1 MRKHFSVV
9 KTLTGRDKNTK
20 KEQRLNMM
28 MFSVVI
34 LFLISYS
41 IDITVAVLWYNDW
54 GTEKLRDENRSL
66 SVYSSGASRLLFF
79 GTTLPKNTTR
89 ILISFNTVLLTLN
102 SSVNIFFY
110 SYFNEN
116 FRNIL
121 GKILCCKKEKSNQ
134 NINLVAMKTK
144 KYEVNDSPLTSRS
157 VL

>member
-1 MRKHFSVV
+1 MRKHFSDV
-9 KTLTGRDKNTK
+9 KTITGRDKNTK

-41 IDITVAVLWYNDW
+41 IDITVAVLWYNEW
-54 GTEKLRDENRSL
+54 GTVTSKLCRSL
-66 SVYSSGASRLLFF
+66 LVYSSGASRLLFF

-102 SSVNIFFY
+102 SSFNIFFY

-144 KYEVNDSPLTSRS
+144 KYEVNTSSLTF
-157 VL
+157 

>member
-1 MRKHFSVV
+1 MRKHFSDV

-41 IDITVAVLWYNDW
+41 IDITVAVLWYNEW
-54 GTEKLRDENRSL
+54 GTVTSKLCRKL

-79 GTTLPKNTTR
+79 GTTLPKNTRR

-102 SSVNIFFY
+102 SSFNIFFY
-110 SYFNEN
+110 SYFNKN

-134 NINLVAMKTK
+134 NVNLVAMKTK
-144 KYEVNDSPLTSRS
+144 K
-157 VL
+157 

>member
-1 MRKHFSVV
+1 MRKHFSDV

-41 IDITVAVLWYNDW
+41 IDITVAVLWYNEW
-54 GTEKLRDENRSL
+54 GTVTSKLCRKL

-79 GTTLPKNTTR
+79 GTTLSKNTRR
-89 ILISFNTVLLTLN
+89 ILICFNTVLLTLN
-102 SSVNIFFY
+102 SSFNIFFY
-110 SYFNEN
+110 SYFNKN

-134 NINLVAMKTK
+134 NVNLHLVAMKTK
-144 KYEVNDSPLTSRS
+144 KQEVNTSSLTF
-157 VL
+157 

>member
-1 MRKHFSVV
+1 MRKHFSDVR
-9 KTLTGRDKNTK
+9 TLIGRDETE
-20 KEQRLNMM
+20 KERKLNMM
-28 MFSVVI
+28 MLSVVI
-34 LFLISYS
+34 LFIISYS
-41 IDITVAVLWYNDW
+41 IDITVAVLWYNEW
-54 GTEKLRDENRSL
+54 GTVTSKLCRSL

-121 GKILCCKKEKSNQ
+121 GKILCCKKEKLNQ
-134 NINLVAMKTK
+134 NINLAAMKTK
-144 KYEVNDSPLTSRS
+144 IYEVNASGRIRI
-157 VL
+157 VEK

>member
-1 MRKHFSVV
+1 MRRHFSDV
-9 KTLTGRDKNTK
+9 KTLTGCDKITK

-41 IDITVAVLWYNDW
+41 IDITVAVLWYNEW
-54 GTEKLRDENRSL
+54 GTVTSKLCRSL

-79 GTTLPKNTTR
+79 GTTLPKITTR

-102 SSVNIFFY
+102 SSFNIFFY
-110 SYFNEN
+110 SYFNKN

-121 GKILCCKKEKSNQ
+121 GKILCCKKEKSTQ
-134 NINLVAMKTK
+134 NVNLVAMKTK
-144 KYEVNDSPLTSRS
+144 K
-157 VL
+157 